1 MSTSFLLF
9 FSDIFQDQGEGFFQG
24 LTSIFGL
31 RLICWERVMQME
43 KPKYIQWIL
52 AVEAVGLLAGFL
64 TRAGM
69 AFYEMNME
77 KPALTPPGIVFAIVW
92 TILYARMGI
101 GAARIAA
108 SPESPDRARALN
120 VFVIQ
125 LALNFYWSLVFFNA
139 QAYGFALLWL
149 LLLWVFIILMILTFY
164 RVDRGAALLQILY
177 LLWVTF
183 AAYLN
188 YGVWQLNR

>member
-1 MSTSFLLF
+1 
-9 FSDIFQDQGEGFFQG
+9 
-24 LTSIFGL
+24 
-31 RLICWERVMQME
+31 MQME
-43 KPKYIQWIL
+43 KPKYLQWIL

-64 TRAGM
+64 TREGTAL
-69 AFYEMNME
+69 YEMNMD

-92 TILYARMGI
+92 TILYALMGI

-108 SPESPDRARALN
+108 APDSPDRAQALN

-125 LALNFYWSLVFFNA
+125 LALNFYWSLIFFNA
-139 QAYGFALLWL
+139 QAYGFALVWL
-149 LLLWVFIILMILTFY
+149 LLLWVFIILMILAF
-164 RVDRGAALLQILY
+164 RRADSKAALLQIPY